1 MNTAEVEMAG
11 TLRADGTVQL
21 DQKPNL
27 APGRVTVV
35 LRQEQ
40 RTSVGQPPGETFFRL
55 MDEIWAGQKAR
66 GFVPRAA
73 DDVASE
79 RHRLQAEAE
88 EEIEEAI
95 RLQEESRRLR
105 AQAEE
110 ERQSP

>member
-1 MNTAEVEMAG
+1 MSSGEIEAAG

-27 APGRVTVV
+27 APGRVIV
-35 LRQEQ
+35 LLRHEGQ
-40 RTSVGQPPGETFFRL
+40 TAKSQPPGDVFFQL

-73 DDVASE
+73 SDVE
-79 RHRLQAEAE
+79 NEHQRLQAEAD
-88 EEIEEAI
+88 EEIEAAI

-110 ERQSP
+110 RQSP